1 MTTRY
6 RTLALT
12 LLAFIGYTSLTFGAD
27 ADAEPDEPIDEV
39 VVTGFR
45 QSYANAVKA
54 KREAI
59 GVTDSI
65 SSEGLGRFPDLNVGE
80 ALQRVPGVQINRE
93 AESRNATI
101 NLRELPGT
109 YHESRSTESISP
121 TRSSTMRHLSAPSI
135 PTCSAASKS

>member
-1 MTTRY
+1 MTTHR
-6 RTLALT
+6 RRHGLVLF
-12 LLAFIGYTSLTFGAD
+12 AFIGYSSLSFGAD
-27 ADAEPDEPIDEV
+27 AEADEPIDEV

-45 QSYANAVKA
+45 QSYASAVKA

-93 AESRNATI
+93 AESRNAT
-101 NLRELPGT
+101 
-109 YHESRSTESISP
+109 STCAACPAP
-121 TRSSTMRHLSAPSI
+121 TRA
-135 PTCSAASKS
+135 